1 MASFCYLMLSLICI
15 QSALASEQDNDTFF
29 TPMFFTGLIFI
40 VFGIVLCIFCFYA
53 RSFKEATNA
62 QREWLLFIVILSHL
76 LSSLFLGLVAT
87 WKFAWIQL
95 GFAHQSQMTSAFLL
109 RFLFI
114 ACICIHSVSALREN
128 EVIFIAATVAL
139 PFVLIGFII
148 IVCRVMR
155 SYDDEDDEEIALNQR
170 SQRSQLTSI

>member
-1 MASFCYLMLSLICI
+1 
-15 QSALASEQDNDTFF
+15 
-29 TPMFFTGLIFI
+29 
-40 VFGIVLCIFCFYA
+40 
-53 RSFKEATNA
+53 
-62 QREWLLFIVILSHL
+62 
-76 LSSLFLGLVAT
+76 
-87 WKFAWIQL
+87 
-95 GFAHQSQMTSAFLL
+95 MTSAFLL

-170 SQRSQLTSI
+170 TVISWARIPMSSYIRILVCICACIQTAIARHSKMLDDMEAIAGLSIFLFIFFLIGCVYCYRTERMNKTRQRLGTDYPRQERSNNAGIRNLAQSSASV